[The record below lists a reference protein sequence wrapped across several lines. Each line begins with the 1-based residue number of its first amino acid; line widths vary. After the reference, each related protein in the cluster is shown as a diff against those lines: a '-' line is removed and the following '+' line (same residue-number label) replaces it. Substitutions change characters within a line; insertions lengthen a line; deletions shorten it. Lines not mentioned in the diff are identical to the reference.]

1 MVQDEIARLTRETL
15 SELSVSR
22 FQSGWRSKPD
32 VLLVQVGERSLVVKD
47 FAPRGWLVRNTIGRW
62 ATAREVRAYRALD
75 GLRCVPRFLG
85 CIDSLAF
92 AVEHRP
98 GHRMSR
104 RLASSLP
111 PGFVAELEQAV
122 ASMHERGVVHLDLR
136 HRTNVLADPQG
147 HPVLIDFAS
156 AICLRRDGWL
166 GRTLLPLL
174 AAIDRAAVAKWR
186 ERLEPQSHAG
196 ESGQVSS
203 FSGAASGASASSS
216 ERRRGASRPK

>member
-1 MVQDEIARLTRETL
+1 MVQDEIAGLKRETL

-22 FQSGWRSKPD
+22 LQSGRRSKPD

-47 FAPRGWLVRNTIGRW
+47 FAPRGWLVRSTIGRW
-62 ATAREVRAYRALD
+62 VTAREVRAYRVLD

-85 CIDSLAF
+85 CLDALAF

-98 GHRMSR
+98 GRRMSR

-111 PGFVAELEQAV
+111 PDFLEELEQAV

-136 HRTNVLADPQG
+136 HRTNVLIDPQG

-166 GRTLLPLL
+166 GRILLPLL

-186 ERLEPQSHAG
+186 ERLEPRSHAG
-196 ESGQVSS
+196 ASRQASR
-203 FSGAASGASASSS
+203 FSGNASGTSTSSS
-216 ERRRGASRPK
+216 ERRRGARRPR